1 MDNIQTTKKL
11 KKDLSL
17 LDVFCI
23 ASGAMISSGLFI
35 LPGIASAKVGPAL
48 FLSYIVAS
56 VFVIPTI
63 LSMAELASAMPKAG
77 GDYFF
82 ITRSMGAAA
91 GTVGGLATWFSLSLK
106 SAFAL
111 LGMGAYVALVP
122 YFHSVDIRLVAVLFC
137 LLFMLINLKG
147 VKHAGHI
154 QVALVLGLIA
164 LLALYITKGF
174 TDIDINRYKP
184 FTPYGGGAVFAAA
197 GFIFVSYGGLT
208 KIASVAEEIDNP
220 ARNIPLG
227 MFLSL
232 IIIGLI
238 YSMVV
243 FITTGLLDTNQLYNT
258 ITPISDGAAV
268 SMPGWGGILMAVGAI
283 LAFIST
289 ANAGIMSA
297 SRYPLAMSRDGLMP
311 SLLGKIN
318 KKFNTPH
325 FSIILT
331 SLFMMT
337 AIIFLPLELL
347 VKAASVFLI
356 LIYILINLSLVI
368 MRESKIPNYQP
379 TFKSPLYPWV
389 QIAGMLGC
397 LFLIYEMGSLPI
409 LMAVIFVITGFFW
422 YLAYGAFRTKR
433 TSAIIHIVERL
444 TNKELADDQLRVELK
459 EIIQERDDISEDR
472 FDKMIKDAII
482 VDLEKAMSMK
492 KFFKLAAE
500 KLAEKTNQEADY
512 IYELLIQR
520 EKESS
525 TVIRDGL
532 AIPHIICGGKKEFY
546 ILLARCKEGIKFE
559 KIRKPVNTVFVLA
572 GSKDERNFH
581 LRALSAIAQIVQE
594 EEFEEN
600 WKNAKNLEAL
610 RDIILLAERQRMK
623 E

>member
-1 MDNIQTTKKL
+1 MNKQSRL
-11 KKDLSL
+11 KKSLSL

-35 LPGIASAKVGPAL
+35 LPGIASAQVGPAL

-56 VFVIPTI
+56 VFVIPTV

-91 GTVGGLATWFSLSLK
+91 GTVGGMATWFSLSLK

-111 LGMGAYVALVP
+111 IGMGAYMALMP
-122 YFHSVDIRLVAVLFC
+122 HFHSVDIRVVSVLFC
-137 LLFMLINLKG
+137 LLFMLVNLKG
-147 VKHAGHI
+147 IKHAGRF
-154 QVALVLGLIA
+154 QVALVLSLIA
-164 LLALYITKGF
+164 LLVLYITKGF
-174 TDIDINRYKP
+174 TAIDLHHFKP
-184 FTPYGGGAVFAAA
+184 FAPYGSAAVFATA

-208 KIASVAEEIDNP
+208 KIASVAEEVENP

-232 IIIGLI
+232 IIVGLI
-238 YSMVV
+238 YALVV
-243 FITTGLLDTNQLYNT
+243 FITTGLIDADKLAGT

-268 SMPGWGGILMAVGAI
+268 SMPGWGAVLMAIGAI
-283 LAFIST
+283 LAFVST
-289 ANAGIMSA
+289 ANAGIMAA

-311 SLLGKIN
+311 SFLGKIN

-331 SLFMMT
+331 SIFIIVS
-337 AIIFLPLELL
+337 IIFLPLELL
-347 VKAASVFLI
+347 IKAASVFLI
-356 LIYILINLSLVI
+356 LIYILINIALII

-379 TFKSPLYPWV
+379 AFKSPLYPWI
-389 QIAGMLGC
+389 QIAGVGGC
-397 LFLIYEMGSLPI
+397 VFLIYRMGATPI
-409 LMAVIFVITGFFW
+409 TMVIGFILTGLIW
-422 YLAYGAFRTKR
+422 YLVFGSFRVKR

-444 TNKELADDQLRVELK
+444 TNKELADDLLRVELK
-459 EIIQERDDISEDR
+459 EIIRERDDISEDR
-472 FDKMIKDAII
+472 FDKLIKEALV
-482 VDLEKAMSMK
+482 VDIEESVSMAE
-492 KFFKLAAE
+492 FFKKVAE
-500 KLAEKTNQEADY
+500 KLGEKLNKDADY
-512 IYELLIQR
+512 IYELLVQR

-525 TVIRDGL
+525 TVIKNGL
-532 AIPHIICGGKKEFY
+532 AIPHIICEGEKEFY
-546 ILLARCKEGIKFE
+546 ILLARCKVGVKFE
-559 KIRKPVNTVFVLA
+559 GVRVPVNTVFVLA

-594 EEFEEN
+594 KEFENN
-600 WKNAKNLEAL
+600 WKNAKNVEEL
-610 RDIILLAERQRMK
+610 RDIVLLAERHRMK